1 MDRRTLLFFVI
12 SATIL
17 LVYQELVISP
27 QMPAPT
33 TEVVEES
40 SSPADSVDEDLPVT
54 VSEQAPL
61 PRVAVESEPQ
71 ARESADEP
79 REDQRAEAQ
88 PVGQRISIETAL
100 YRATL
105 NTRGGRIE
113 SFILKDFREESTS
126 GSPELELIVPAP
138 EIENPLGIQLRGARV
153 WSDQT
158 TLYSASQE
166 NIRVA
171 AGETE
176 TLTLSAM
183 IGGQPVEKELT
194 FYGDLYTIGLT
205 TRVPGSSALPVTLA
219 QDGPDGSPPSVA
231 LTLSR
236 GAKPKEDGTI
246 YEGISALV
254 DGKLES
260 TPREDFEEPQTVTG
274 AIGWAGFEDHYFL
287 TAAAPERAD
296 GLRMRRRG
304 AKALQAGIV
313 TTRNA
318 SGPTEINYTL
328 YFGPKDRALLEAAGH
343 QYEKALNLGWFGPI
357 SLLLLDIL
365 QFLHRIFGN
374 WGVDIILLTVLVKIA
389 FWPLSKKSF
398 DSMKA
403 MQKLQPE
410 MEKIK
415 EKYADDQQKLSQE
428 TMELYKRHKVNP
440 LGGCLPMLLQMPV
453 FFGLYMLLQNTIEL
467 RHAPFALWIT
477 DLAAPERLMIAGYG
491 IPVLTLLLG
500 ASMFLQ
506 QKMTPTAADP
516 TQQRIMMLM
525 PVVFTFMFIN
535 FPAGL
540 TLYWLTQNI
549 LTIGQ
554 QWLNLRSQDT

>member
-17 LVYQELVISP
+17 LVYQEFVINP
-27 QMPAPT
+27 QMPAPNQTAQVAQENPTPET
-33 TEVVEES
+33 T
-40 SSPADSVDEDLPVT
+40 AGEDLPVT

-61 PRVAVESEPQ
+61 PRAAIET
-71 ARESADEP
+71 
-79 REDQRAEAQ
+79 DQVAEAKPEQ
-88 PVGQRISIETAL
+88 KPTEPAEVGQRITVETPL
-100 YRATL
+100 YRAVF
-105 NTRGGRIE
+105 NTRGGRVE
-113 SFILKDFREESTS
+113 SFVLKNFREESS
-126 GSPELELIVPAP
+126 ADSPELELIVPAP
-138 EIENPLGIQLRGARV
+138 EIENPLGIELRGARV
-153 WSDQT
+153 WSDQG
-158 TLYSASQE
+158 LVYSASQKSL
-166 NIRVA
+166 NIA
-171 AGETE
+171 AGETA
-176 TLTLSAM
+176 TLLLQGR
-183 IGGQPVEKELT
+183 IGGQAVEKELT
-194 FYGDLYTIGLT
+194 FHGDLYTIGLT
-205 TRVPGSSALPVTLA
+205 TRVPGSSALPVSLA

-236 GAKPKEDGTI
+236 GAKQKEDGTI

-260 TPREDFEEPQTVTG
+260 TPREDFEEPETITG
-274 AIGWAGFEDHYFL
+274 TIGWAGLEDHYFL

-296 GLRMRRRG
+296 SLRMRRRG

-313 TTRNA
+313 TSRNA
-318 SGPTEINYTL
+318 SGPTEITYTL

-357 SLLLLDIL
+357 SLLLLDVL

-477 DLAAPERLMIAGYG
+477 DLAAPERLMVAGYG

-506 QKMTPTAADP
+506 QKMTPSAADP

-554 QWLNLRSQDT
+554 QWLNLRSQET

>member
-17 LVYQELVISP
+17 LVYQEFVIGP
-27 QMPAPT
+27 QMPPPVATANLAGEPT
-33 TEVVEES
+33 PTSGTVS
-40 SSPADSVDEDLPVT
+40 EDLPVV
-54 VSEQAPL
+54 VSEAAAL
-61 PRVAVESEPQ
+61 PRESIDAETNEPGETEFT
-71 ARESADEP
+71 APPGR
-79 REDQRAEAQ
+79 
-88 PVGQRISIETAL
+88 RIQIETDL

-105 NTRGGRIE
+105 NTRGGRLE
-113 SFILKDFREESTS
+113 SFILKDFREDSS
-126 GSPELELIVPAP
+126 ADSPELELVVPAP
-138 EIENPLGIQLRGARV
+138 EIENPLGIELRGARV

-158 TLYSASQE
+158 TLYTASRDSLQ
-166 NIRVA
+166 IA
-171 AGETE
+171 AGETGR
-176 TLTLSAM
+176 LVLSAR
-183 IGGQPVEKELT
+183 IGGQPVEKE
-194 FYGDLYTIGLT
+194 FVFHAGRYTIDLT
-205 TRVPGSSALPVTLA
+205 TRVPDSSALPVSLA
-219 QDGPDGSPPSVA
+219 QDGPDGSPPAVA

-236 GAKPKEDGTI
+236 GAKPKEDGTV
-246 YEGISALV
+246 YEGVSALI

-260 TPREDFEEPQTVTG
+260 TPREDFEEPETITG
-274 AIGWAGFEDHYFL
+274 TIGWAGFEDHYFL
-287 TAAAPERAD
+287 TAAAPGRAD
-296 GLRMRRRG
+296 ALRLRRRG

-318 SGPTEINYTL
+318 SGPTETAYTL
-328 YFGPKDRALLEAAGH
+328 YFGPKERSLLEGAGH

-374 WGVDIILLTVLVKIA
+374 WGVDIILLTVLVKAA

-415 EKYADDQQKLSQE
+415 ERFADDKQKLSQE

-440 LGGCLPMLLQMPV
+440 LGGCLPMVLQMPV
-453 FFGLYMLLQNTIEL
+453 FFGLYQLLQNTIEL

-506 QKMTPTAADP
+506 QKMTPSAADP

-554 QWLNLRSQDT
+554 QWLNLRSTDT

>member
-1 MDRRTLLFFVI
+1 M
-12 SATIL
+12 
-17 LVYQELVISP
+17 
-27 QMPAPT
+27 
-33 TEVVEES
+33 
-40 SSPADSVDEDLPVT
+40 
-54 VSEQAPL
+54 
-61 PRVAVESEPQ
+61 
-71 ARESADEP
+71 
-79 REDQRAEAQ
+79 
-88 PVGQRISIETAL
+88 
-100 YRATL
+100 
-105 NTRGGRIE
+105 NTRGGRLE
-113 SFILKDFREESTS
+113 SFVLKNFREDSSAE
-126 GSPELELIVPAP
+126 SPELELVVPAP
-138 EIENPLGIQLRGARV
+138 EIENPLGIELRGARV

-158 TLYSASQE
+158 TLYNASQ
-166 NIRVA
+166 NSVSVNP
-171 AGETE
+171 GETGRLVLRA
-176 TLTLSAM
+176 T
-183 IGGQPVEKELT
+183 IGGQPIEKEFT
-194 FYGDLYTIGLT
+194 FHAGLYTIDLT
-205 TRVPGSSALPVTLA
+205 TRVPGSSALPVSLA
-219 QDGPDGSPPSVA
+219 QDGPDGSPPAVA

-236 GAKPKEDGTI
+236 GAKPKEDGTV
-246 YEGISALV
+246 YEGVSALI

-260 TPREDFEEPQTVTG
+260 TPREDFEEPETITG
-274 AIGWAGFEDHYFL
+274 TIGWAGFEDHYFL

-296 GLRMRRRG
+296 ALRLRRRG

-318 SGPTEINYTL
+318 SGPTETGYTL
-328 YFGPKDRALLEAAGH
+328 YFGPKERSLLEGAGH

-374 WGVDIILLTVLVKIA
+374 WGVDIILLTVLVKA
-389 FWPLSKKSF
+389 VFWPLSKKSF

-415 EKYADDQQKLSQE
+415 ERYADDQQKLSQE

-453 FFGLYMLLQNTIEL
+453 FFGLYQLLQNTIEL

-506 QKMTPTAADP
+506 QKMTPSAADP
-516 TQQRIMMLM
+516 TQQKIMMLM

-554 QWLNLRSQDT
+554 QWLNLRTPET